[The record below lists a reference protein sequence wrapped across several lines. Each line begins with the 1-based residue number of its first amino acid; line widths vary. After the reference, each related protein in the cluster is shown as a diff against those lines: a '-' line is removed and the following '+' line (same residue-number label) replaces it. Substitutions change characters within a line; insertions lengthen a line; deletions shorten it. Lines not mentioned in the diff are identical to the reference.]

1 MAWKMGSD
9 LQIVDVGS
17 GIMQFKFSS
26 EYQMK
31 WVEQNG
37 PWNFENNLLLLCR
50 WRRGLSATNISF
62 THSPFWV
69 QIWGLPFELMS
80 DEVGR
85 ELGNN
90 IGRFVEV
97 DRRARHSD
105 QAKFMRIRVDLQ
117 LDKPL
122 RRGGKIASVEELS
135 NQQNPR
141 QYGDWLRAQGNSKMG
156 TDKSRSTSSGGRGE
170 GSTDRPEDNH
180 ATVTKISSTSISDNG
195 DGLSGSMEDRRISSS
210 KNFEQPHG
218 FSEGDGAQRAARA
231 QSNQKGQA
239 TIGESGACDGNI
251 SSFSKLP
258 CKALDNESTRGTMG
272 NLGNVTARD
281 LSQRPLTDLQ
291 GGILEFVGSED
302 AFSLAGQQVH
312 SEKQDMEVNSPIK
325 PIANQR
331 KEKETALETTG
342 QGLDGKIKATGQW
355 KRLAREKGKNKSP
368 GKENHLMNIGSKRVG
383 KLIFEEEKLV
393 AP

>member
-1 MAWKMGSD
+1 MDNTVVEGLSNLCLTKEEEEEISIKSRCKSDLLEECSLSLFGHLLADRNQNSRALKNTLRMAWKMGSD

-17 GIMQFKFSS
+17 GIMQW
-26 EYQMK
+26 Q
-31 WVEQNG
+31 
-37 PWNFENNLLLLCR
+37 
-50 WRRGLSATNISF
+50 RGLFATNISF

-69 QIWGLPFELMS
+69 QIWGLPFELRS

-97 DRRARHSD
+97 DRRARHSV
-105 QAKFMRIRVDLQ
+105 QAKFMRIRMDLQ

-122 RRGGKIASVEELS
+122 RRGEKLLA
-135 NQQNPR
+135 
-141 QYGDWLRAQGNSKMG
+141 W
-156 TDKSRSTSSGGRGE
+156 
-170 GSTDRPEDNH
+170 
-180 ATVTKISSTSISDNG
+180 KISSTSVSDNG
-195 DGLSGSMEDRRISSS
+195 NGPLGSMEDRRISSS
-210 KNFEQPHG
+210 KNFEQPNG

-231 QSNQKGQA
+231 QSNRKEQA
-239 TIGESGACDGNI
+239 TIGESGACDGNN

-258 CKALDNESTRGTMG
+258 CKALDNESMRGTMG

-281 LSQRPLTDLQ
+281 LSERPLTDLQ
-291 GGILEFVGSED
+291 GGIMEFVGSED

-325 PIANQR
+325 PIADQR
-331 KEKETALETTG
+331 KKKETALETTG

-368 GKENHLMNIGSKRVG
+368 GKEIHLMNIGSKRGG